1 MGKND
6 WCFIFHAYMAAIFNI
21 NEKIF
26 LSIFFIIHSG
36 LEWGE
41 GGGGLNEKNFLFIS
55 EATPKCII
63 FDQF

>member
-26 LSIFFIIHSG
+26 LSIFSIIHSG
-36 LEWGE
+36 LEWE
-41 GGGGLNEKNFLFIS
+41 GGGGERKELFVH
-55 EATPKCII
+55 
-63 FDQF
+63 

>member
-36 LEWGE
+36 LEWGV
-41 GGGGLNEKNFLFIS
+41 GGGERKELFVH
-55 EATPKCII
+55 
-63 FDQF
+63 